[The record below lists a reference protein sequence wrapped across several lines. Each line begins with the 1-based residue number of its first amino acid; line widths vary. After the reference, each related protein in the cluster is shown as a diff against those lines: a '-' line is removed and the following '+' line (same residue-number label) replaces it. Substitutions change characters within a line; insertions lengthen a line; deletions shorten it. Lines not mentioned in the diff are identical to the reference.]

1 MKHEAGSNI
10 SEPRSTLHR
19 MRRLA
24 LPLSAIIVCALL
36 VTRGGSVAALPQ
48 EDQAKDPRQPDR
60 QAILKILDDQD
71 RAWNAGDIDS
81 FMTGYWNSPEL
92 TFASGGEITRGW
104 KETLERY
111 HKRYPDRQAMGRV
124 SFSETTVK
132 FLGPDAALVLG
143 HWRLERENPV
153 GGVFSLVFRRIEGKW
168 LIVHDHT
175 SSSQP

>member
-1 MKHEAGSNI
+1 MKRKAGSEL
-10 SEPRSTLHR
+10 SGPPSTLPR
-19 MRRLA
+19 LRRLA
-24 LPLSAIIVCALL
+24 LPCGVIVLCASVL
-36 VTRGGSVAALPQ
+36 TRVGPVAAVAQ

-60 QAILKILDDQD
+60 QAILKVLDDQD

-81 FMTGYWNSPEL
+81 FMSGYWNSPEL

-132 FLGPDAALVLG
+132 FLGADAALVLG
-143 HWRLERENPV
+143 RWRLEREKPV

-175 SSSQP
+175 SSAEP

>member
-1 MKHEAGSNI
+1 MKHGAGLNALGT
-10 SEPRSTLHR
+10 RSTFHSLG
-19 MRRLA
+19 RLA
-24 LPLSAIIVCALL
+24 PPFGAIIICASLL
-36 VTRGGSVAALPQ
+36 TRGGSVAALPQ

-60 QAILKILDDQD
+60 QAILKVLDDQD

-81 FMTGYWNSPEL
+81 FMIGYWNSPEL

-111 HKRYPDRQAMGRV
+111 HKRYPDRLAMGRV

-143 HWRLERENPV
+143 RWRLEREKPI

-175 SSSQP
+175 SSAEP